1 MNRREFLTS
10 SGLAATALMTGCEYT
25 GQSDRLV
32 ANHSSA
38 VPGAALVPNRQR
50 NAVYEL
56 RIYTLHPGRTEALLN
71 RFRNHTL
78 RLFQRHGIESL
89 GYWMPTDPSDLRLH
103 FLLRYPSREA
113 REASWKAFMAD
124 PEWKAAQK
132 ASEADGPIVAKVENP
147 YLQLTDY
154 SAVFPTGNVSKSG
167 VFELRV
173 YTTPAG
179 GLANL
184 DARFRNHT
192 LALFEKH
199 GIHNVAYFHKLA
211 DQPGA
216 DSTLLYFVTHK
227 SQAAAKAS
235 FASFGADPAW
245 KAAREASE
253 KAAGGSLTV
262 PGGVK
267 SYFLQPTDFSP
278 TR

>member
-1 MNRREFLTS
+1 MKRREFLTTA
-10 SGLAATALMTGCEYT
+10 GLATTALITGCEYT
-25 GQSDRLV
+25 GNTDRLV
-32 ANHSSA
+32 SSHSSA
-38 VPGAALVPNRQR
+38 VPGAAVSNTARS
-50 NAVYEL
+50 AMYEL
-56 RIYTLHPGRTEALLN
+56 RIYTINPGKSDALMA

-78 RLFQRHGIESL
+78 KLFRRHGIESL
-89 GYWMPTDPSDLRLH
+89 GYWMPTDEADRRLH

-113 REASWKAFMAD
+113 REASWKAFQAD
-124 PEWKAAQK
+124 PEWQAAYK
-132 ASEADGPIVAKVENP
+132 ASEANGGLVAKAENP

-154 SAVFPTGNVSKSG
+154 SPVFPTGNVSKDG

-179 GLANL
+179 RLPNL
-184 DARFRNHT
+184 DARFRDHT

-211 DQPGA
+211 DQPGG
-216 DSTLLYFVTHK
+216 DTTLLYFVTHK

-267 SYFLQPTDFSP
+267 SYFLRPTDFSP